1 MNHETYQLF
10 VYGSLRSGFQHAA
23 YSYISRYFHLIG
35 NATVK
40 GKLYDMGEYPVALP
54 TAEDKFIVGELYS
67 IINPDEFSYA
77 IGQLDD
83 YEGIFTEAGETALY
97 KRELVTVF
105 CNSQQ
110 STAWIYWFNG
120 DNVSDLPEIASGDVL
135 LYLQQKNKL

>member
-1 MNHETYQLF
+1 MNNDTYQLF

-23 YSYISRYFHLIG
+23 YQYISRYFHLIG
-35 NATVK
+35 EATVK

-54 TAEDKFIVGELYS
+54 TTEEKFIIGELYA
-67 IINPDEFSYA
+67 ITNTDEFSYA

-83 YEGIFTEAGETALY
+83 YEGIYAEAGETALY
-97 KRELVTVF
+97 KRELVNAY
-105 CNSQQ
+105 CNGQQ

-120 DNVSDLPEIASGDVL
+120 GSVEGLPEITSGDVL